1 MIGKSA
7 NPTSEQIA
15 LQPDRSGLLQVFE
28 DNRAL
33 LLRFLTARTRDPSL
47 AEDLLQD
54 IWIKIDSHAVS
65 GPIANPSGYLFKM
78 CENAVRDARRSENRT
93 RLRETAWLDAGLA
106 VGRERS
112 DPLTPEKI
120 AIERDQ
126 LRHMLR
132 EIEKLPER
140 TRQIFIDFRLNDITQ
155 KQIAANLG
163 ISISAVEKHL
173 QRAYRVVMDCREKDD
188 AGLARR

>member
-1 MIGKSA
+1 M
-7 NPTSEQIA
+7 
-15 LQPDRSGLLQVFE
+15 QPDRSGLLQVFE

-33 LLRFLTARTRDPSL
+33 LLRFLTARTRD
-47 AEDLLQD
+47 
-54 IWIKIDSHAVS
+54 
-65 GPIANPSGYLFKM
+65 
-78 CENAVRDARRSENRT
+78 
-93 RLRETAWLDAGLA
+93 
-106 VGRERS
+106 
-112 DPLTPEKI
+112 PEKI

>member
-1 MIGKSA
+1 MQS
-7 NPTSEQIA
+7 
-15 LQPDRSGLLQVFE
+15 DRSGLLQVLE
-28 DNRAL
+28 DNRAM

-65 GPIANPSGYLFKM
+65 GPIDNPSGYLFKM
-78 CENAVRDARRSENRT
+78 CENMVRDARRSEDRK
-93 RLRETAWLDAGLA
+93 RARETAWLEAGSDPVA
-106 VGRERS
+106 ERS
-112 DPLTPEKI
+112 DPLSPEKI
-120 AIERDQ
+120 MIERDE

-132 EIEKLPER
+132 ELDKLPDR
-140 TRQIFIDFRLNDITQ
+140 TRQIVIDFRLNDITQ

-173 QRAYRVVMDCREKDD
+173 QRAYRVIMDYREKND
-188 AGLARR
+188 AGLNRP

>member
-1 MIGKSA
+1 M
-7 NPTSEQIA
+7 
-15 LQPDRSGLLQVFE
+15 QVLE
-28 DNRAL
+28 DNRAM

-65 GPIANPSGYLFKM
+65 GPIDNPSGYLFKM
-78 CENAVRDARRSENRT
+78 CENMVRDARRSEDRK
-93 RLRETAWLDAGLA
+93 RVREAAWLDAGSGPVA
-106 VGRERS
+106 ARS

-120 AIERDQ
+120 VIERDQ
-126 LRHMLR
+126 LRHLLR
-132 EIEKLPER
+132 ELEKLPDR
-140 TRQIFIDFRLNDITQ
+140 TRQIFMDFRLNDISQ

-173 QRAYRVVMDCREKDD
+173 QRAYRVIMDYREKND
-188 AGLARR
+188 AGLNRP